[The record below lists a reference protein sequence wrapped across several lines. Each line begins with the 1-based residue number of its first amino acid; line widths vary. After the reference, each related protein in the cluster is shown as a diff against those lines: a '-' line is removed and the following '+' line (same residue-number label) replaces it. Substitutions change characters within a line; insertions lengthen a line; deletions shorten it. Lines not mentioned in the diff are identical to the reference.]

1 MTRKYANGKS
11 WSPDYPHWLKINY
24 FNDVPYPA
32 SAAAVTSI
40 GAITAGTGFSSIGT
54 ITIAPTGGTLTAGVT
69 PADPAIVVPTS
80 LKAISATVVAPGS
93 GVAINDTFIPSTGT
107 VVPAGPYGTSTTTA
121 GVASKF
127 TVTNIQVVSAIVNA
141 VGSGGTPGAVTLVG
155 TTGTGTKWQG
165 TTTILAGGTLTAG
178 AVVTITV
185 AGNYTATPTLAGDTI
200 TGGSLTG
207 ATVTL
212 IMGAQATS
220 TMTVTTAGSY
230 STAPTLTASPLTG
243 GGTGTGTGVTA
254 TLVYGLGA
262 AILTHSGNY
271 SGAPS
276 FTVTDSAAG
285 TGASIAT
292 ASLGGSGVAIPRW
305 VTDGTNLPTNPVTA
319 VNPGAVSYAVNV
331 NSNITALASAV
342 VVQKTLLGF
351 SVAVAGATT
360 LAAGTFDAVVIA

>member
-1 MTRKYANGKS
+1 MTRKYANAKS
-11 WSPDYPHWLKINY
+11 WSPDYPHWLKFNY

-40 GAITAGTGFSSIGT
+40 GAITAGTGFTSLAT
-54 ITIAPTGGTLTAGVT
+54 ITVAPSGGTLTAGVS
-69 PADPAIVVPTS
+69 PADPAVVVPTS
-80 LKAISATVVAPGS
+80 LKSISATVVAPGT
-93 GVAINDTFIPSTGT
+93 GVAIGDTFNPVGGT

-121 GVASKF
+121 GVASKY
-127 TVTNIQVVSAIVNA
+127 TVANIQVVSAIVNA

-165 TTTILAGGTLTAG
+165 TSTITAGGTLTAG
-178 AVVTITV
+178 AVVTITIV
-185 AGNYTATPTLAGDTI
+185 GNYTATPTIAGDTI

-212 IMGAQATS
+212 IMGAAATVAL
-220 TMTVTTAGSY
+220 TNTTAGSY
-230 STAPTLTASPLTG
+230 SVAPPLTACPLTG
-243 GGTGTGTGVTA
+243 AGTGTGTGVTA

-262 AILTHSGNY
+262 AIVAHSGNY

-292 ASLGGSGVAIPRW
+292 ATLGGSGAAIPRF
-305 VTDGTNLPTNPVTA
+305 VSDGTLLP
-319 VNPGAVSYAVNV
+319 VNSTTGLPSYGVHV
-331 NSNITALASAV
+331 GSNITALASAV
-342 VVQKTLLGF
+342 TVQKTVNGF
-351 SVAVAGATT
+351 TVAVAGSTT
-360 LAAGTFDAVVIA
+360 LAAGTFDAFSFA